1 MAGKGKIFL
10 FKPISC
16 HSYNKIRVN
25 KRNVQVATIETILS
39 FYLAFLYADMPYYN
53 KDRLLCLSE
62 SLLKVIEQN
71 NLNERGIL
79 KRFTI
84 QCYGKQKTLE
94 DIRSEKSDKYKEFI
108 EKKVDPE
115 SKEYRMWFLKY
126 IPKGKQGKTI
136 KKSLKTNNK
145 TLKSKPG
152 LFLI

>member
-1 MAGKGKIFL
+1 M
-10 FKPISC
+10 
-16 HSYNKIRVN
+16 
-25 KRNVQVATIETILS
+25 
-39 FYLAFLYADMPYYN
+39 
-53 KDRLLCLSE
+53 LCLSE
-62 SLLKVIEQN
+62 SLLKVIEEN
-71 NLNERGIL
+71 KLNERGIL

-108 EKKVDPE
+108 EKKVDPD

-136 KKSLKTNNK
+136 KKSLKANNK